1 MSILIGFAVAALK
14 AGVSGAVENE
24 VFKDLG
30 IYALER
36 GSDKLEQYLKKA
48 QEELSAV
55 LSDKNL
61 EKMNVPKDQAAYI
74 KAEIK
79 ELIQSVNIDEALFRD
94 CRYDADSLAEA
105 LYKKYRE
112 QKFYSVEHEEEIR
125 KIISIMS
132 EKAVKLEKER
142 DGFIE
147 DILIDIAN
155 SKEDMMSLLHKVLA
169 ILDEFIKS
177 GTPDS
182 ERDRKLECNKR
193 LPDRTEEYREK
204 WTENM
209 FLNDFDEDDEEAGV
223 NIPLCELYQPTFY
236 TRNGKEKDFQNLEE
250 RLDKCTQGKNKKS
263 RMLLILGQPGMG
275 KSTMITWFLD
285 GYQKKTNDARKEI
298 LVYRF
303 TDIDINWSFE
313 INEEKN
319 SETNID
325 NAILECLNMKKEDL
339 NGKILILDGFDEVE
353 AGNNRVAILNRL
365 YNAWAAD
372 SRIKDFS
379 LLVTCRENYIED
391 LSRLSFPYITL
402 QPWNEEQIEK
412 FCKKYKKLTKL
423 RIPKQAID
431 KMKEMNDVFGI
442 PIILYMALALEIT
455 IRDESSVV
463 EVYDQIFSLEGGIY
477 DRCLKRDI
485 LLQWDDAHRIAEIKK
500 QIHQFSREI
509 SMWMFENNPQ
519 KAEIPKADYEKIW
532 NDILEDQDEAD
543 KSWKKD
549 VLIGNYFKI
558 VRCYDG
564 ADTVQLRFVHR
575 SIYEYFVAETISSEM
590 RDAVSEMTE
599 KAQERLAG
607 VLGYRLKTGQID
619 YTIGQYLKTKVGE
632 MAASFSKEK
641 RNQFYIWLEGTVG
654 KMMDAGML
662 YYTEK
667 NIKEY
672 RNVIE
677 KEINCFS
684 NLLKVLRL
692 FFDFSDRKYFLQD
705 TNKERCGFYIRYWIE
720 TENRKLAAR
729 IAEYIGLASLGQTL
743 RGPNL
748 SKMDLSG
755 VDLSGVDLSGANLS
769 EICLRGA
776 NLSGADLGRA
786 DLSEADLRG
795 AALRGTDLR
804 RAGIQGADLSE
815 ADLRGA
821 NLSGVD
827 SRIVHLG
834 GINLFSHDFGVHLFK
849 VDLDCSKW
857 YQKDV
862 EKYINIIKQTKF
874 NAINIY
880 PEKNNKWKTITRD
893 ELLAQY
899 PD

>member
-132 EKAVKLEKER
+132 EKAIKLEKER
-142 DGFIE
+142 DGFSE

-155 SKEDMMSLLHKVLA
+155 SKEDMISLLHKVLA

-285 GYQKKTNDARKEI
+285 GYQKKTNDARKEL

-442 PIILYMALALEIT
+442 PIILYMVLALEIT
-455 IRDESSVV
+455 
-463 EVYDQIFSLEGGIY
+463 
-477 DRCLKRDI
+477 
-485 LLQWDDAHRIAEIKK
+485 LLLNAAV
-500 QIHQFSREI
+500 I
-509 SMWMFENNPQ
+509 SPTF
-519 KAEIPKADYEKIW
+519 
-532 NDILEDQDEAD
+532 
-543 KSWKKD
+543 
-549 VLIGNYFKI
+549 VFK
-558 VRCYDG
+558 Y
-564 ADTVQLRFVHR
+564 
-575 SIYEYFVAETISSEM
+575 
-590 RDAVSEMTE
+590 
-599 KAQERLAG
+599 
-607 VLGYRLKTGQID
+607 
-619 YTIGQYLKTKVGE
+619 
-632 MAASFSKEK
+632 
-641 RNQFYIWLEGTVG
+641 
-654 KMMDAGML
+654 
-662 YYTEK
+662 
-667 NIKEY
+667 
-672 RNVIE
+672 
-677 KEINCFS
+677 
-684 NLLKVLRL
+684 
-692 FFDFSDRKYFLQD
+692 
-705 TNKERCGFYIRYWIE
+705 
-720 TENRKLAAR
+720 
-729 IAEYIGLASLGQTL
+729 
-743 RGPNL
+743 
-748 SKMDLSG
+748 
-755 VDLSGVDLSGANLS
+755 
-769 EICLRGA
+769 
-776 NLSGADLGRA
+776 
-786 DLSEADLRG
+786 
-795 AALRGTDLR
+795 
-804 RAGIQGADLSE
+804 
-815 ADLRGA
+815 
-821 NLSGVD
+821 
-827 SRIVHLG
+827 
-834 GINLFSHDFGVHLFK
+834 
-849 VDLDCSKW
+849 
-857 YQKDV
+857 
-862 EKYINIIKQTKF
+862 
-874 NAINIY
+874 
-880 PEKNNKWKTITRD
+880 
-893 ELLAQY
+893 
-899 PD
+899 

>member
-30 IYALER
+30 IYVLER

-132 EKAVKLEKER
+132 EKAIKLEKER
-142 DGFIE
+142 DGFSE

-155 SKEDMMSLLHKVLA
+155 SKEDMISLLHKVLA

-209 FLNDFDEDDEEAGV
+209 FLNDFDEDDEDAGV
-223 NIPLCELYQPTFY
+223 NIPLRELYQPTFY

-339 NGKILILDGFDEVE
+339 NGKILI
-353 AGNNRVAILNRL
+353 
-365 YNAWAAD
+365 
-372 SRIKDFS
+372 
-379 LLVTCRENYIED
+379 
-391 LSRLSFPYITL
+391 
-402 QPWNEEQIEK
+402 
-412 FCKKYKKLTKL
+412 
-423 RIPKQAID
+423 
-431 KMKEMNDVFGI
+431 
-442 PIILYMALALEIT
+442 
-455 IRDESSVV
+455 
-463 EVYDQIFSLEGGIY
+463 
-477 DRCLKRDI
+477 
-485 LLQWDDAHRIAEIKK
+485 
-500 QIHQFSREI
+500 
-509 SMWMFENNPQ
+509 NPQ
-519 KAEIPKADYEKIW
+519 
-532 NDILEDQDEAD
+532 
-543 KSWKKD
+543 
-549 VLIGNYFKI
+549 
-558 VRCYDG
+558 
-564 ADTVQLRFVHR
+564 
-575 SIYEYFVAETISSEM
+575 
-590 RDAVSEMTE
+590 
-599 KAQERLAG
+599 RL
-607 VLGYRLKTGQID
+607 
-619 YTIGQYLKTKVGE
+619 
-632 MAASFSKEK
+632 
-641 RNQFYIWLEGTVG
+641 
-654 KMMDAGML
+654 
-662 YYTEK
+662 
-667 NIKEY
+667 
-672 RNVIE
+672 
-677 KEINCFS
+677 
-684 NLLKVLRL
+684 
-692 FFDFSDRKYFLQD
+692 
-705 TNKERCGFYIRYWIE
+705 
-720 TENRKLAAR
+720 
-729 IAEYIGLASLGQTL
+729 
-743 RGPNL
+743 P
-748 SKMDLSG
+748 
-755 VDLSGVDLSGANLS
+755 
-769 EICLRGA
+769 
-776 NLSGADLGRA
+776 
-786 DLSEADLRG
+786 
-795 AALRGTDLR
+795 
-804 RAGIQGADLSE
+804 
-815 ADLRGA
+815 
-821 NLSGVD
+821 
-827 SRIVHLG
+827 
-834 GINLFSHDFGVHLFK
+834 
-849 VDLDCSKW
+849 
-857 YQKDV
+857 
-862 EKYINIIKQTKF
+862 
-874 NAINIY
+874 
-880 PEKNNKWKTITRD
+880 
-893 ELLAQY
+893 
-899 PD
+899 